1 MPCVAVCL
9 RDSVLCSVDGEP
21 WVTTRGEPGF
31 GRENEKLCRLEL
43 LLLACDVNCE
53 YIGVAGDATRW
64 RDLATLIEGAPV
76 DDIAAAWAAA
86 VLAPLLA
93 PSSDPVL
100 ESVDSSRRGGGGRR
114 ESETGRCLCCNAA
127 LAAAAEDDADGDA
140 AVLEADVSGEK
151 LPGAR
156 PCRPAVGAP
165 GPCVGCIVTKE
176 SGIVISAA
184 SVEDSGYIVT
194 QVAVAIS

>member
-43 LLLACDVNCE
+43 LLLACDVNWE

-86 VLAPLLA
+86 VLAP
-93 PSSDPVL
+93 SSDPVL

-114 ESETGRCLCCNAA
+114 ESETGRCLYCNAA

-156 PCRPAVGAP
+156 PCRPDVGAP
-165 GPCVGCIVTKE
+165 GPCAGCIVAKV

-184 SVEDSGYIVT
+184 SVENSSYIVT
-194 QVAVAIS
+194 QVAVAMS